1 MIFYQRQDMTQSEI
15 PVDHEG
21 VANEGTQMSA
31 MGPDPEAVA
40 ALKSH
45 AQRVMTK
52 LPLLGAVSWL
62 LMQQASTRH
71 VLLSELEW
79 RVMPALVL
87 EQAKL
92 YLRDGAP
99 LAYVSWARLSPEVAD
114 RYQRAPHHLAPADW
128 RSGEQIWLVDLC
140 APFGGALEIVREL
153 QDQTFAGQTVHR
165 LRVDQDL
172 GDAVA

>member
-1 MIFYQRQDMTQSEI
+1 MSFYRTQDMTQSDI

-21 VANEGTQMSA
+21 VANERAQMPA
-31 MGPDPEAVA
+31 VAPDPDAVA

-45 AQRVMTK
+45 AQRVMAK

-62 LMQQASTRH
+62 LMQQASSRH

-92 YLRDGAP
+92 YMRDGAP
-99 LAYVSWARLSPEVAD
+99 LAYVSWARLSPEVAE
-114 RYQRAPHHLAPADW
+114 RYQRTPHHLAPTDW
-128 RSGEQIWLVDLC
+128 QSGDQVWLVDLC
-140 APFGGALEIVREL
+140 APFGGGQEIVREL
-153 QDQTFAGQTVHR
+153 QDQVFAGQTVHR
-165 LRVDQDL
+165 LRVDQHL
-172 GDAVA
+172 GHAAA